1 MDKYGRK
8 DGWELMR
15 ELTDAKSERINEM
28 RNPERID
35 EILKLISEIWHKN
48 PDLRLCQLI
57 GNCVGSTSYSGEDL
71 YYVEDNE
78 LQIELQR
85 VVDEIELVKKFLDS
99 RKE

>member
-57 GNCVGSTSYSGEDL
+57 GNCFEAGDL
-71 YYVEDNE
+71 YHIEDDM
-78 LQIELQR
+78 LQKELQR
-85 VVDEIELVKKFLDS
+85 RVDEIKLFEKFLDN
-99 RKE
+99 

>member
-1 MDKYGRK
+1 
-8 DGWELMR
+8 
-15 ELTDAKSERINEM
+15 M

-57 GNCVGSTSYSGEDL
+57 GNCFEAKDL
-71 YYVEDNE
+71 YHIEDVA
-78 LQIELQR
+78 LIYKLIECY
-85 VVDEIELVKKFLDS
+85 S